1 MAKSLEQ
8 RLIDND
14 EQIKKIQNEQRKL
27 RQKQRAETK
36 KAKKQRLLN
45 RGAYLEKVMSH
56 VVEMSD
62 SEYENYINNL
72 VSTKAKPVPK
82 TTIPQSG
89 ITTQEVEEND
99 EK

>member
-1 MAKSLEQ
+1 MAKSLKQ

-14 EQIKKIQNEQRKL
+14 EQIKKLQNEQRKL
-27 RQKQRAETK
+27 RQKQRAETE
-36 KAKKQRLLN
+36 KAKKQRLLS

-72 VSTKAKPVPK
+72 VSTKAKPVSQ
-82 TTIPQSG
+82 TTIL
-89 ITTQEVEEND
+89 TTQEETEND

>member
-27 RQKQRAETK
+27 RQKQRAEAE
-36 KAKKQRLLN
+36 KAKKQRLLK

-56 VVEMSD
+56 VSEMSQ
-62 SEYENYINNL
+62 SEYENYINKL
-72 VSTKAKPVPK
+72 ILSETKPALK
-82 TTIPQSG
+82 TIIPQG
-89 ITTQEVEEND
+89 GNITQEDTEND
-99 EK
+99 EE